1 MQRRH
6 SRNQISKVEDK
17 RRERTKMKNVERED
31 SKHGSNLRIAPFPM
45 KKWNKILETAVTHVR
60 RKTNSELQKI

>member
-17 RRERTKMKNVERED
+17 IRERTKMKMLRE
-31 SKHGSNLRIAPFPM
+31 K
-45 KKWNKILETAVTHVR
+45 TANTD
-60 RKTNSELQKI
+60 LI